1 MPKFEVVIS
10 THAIYTVEAEGYQ
23 DAEDLAWDL
32 FDRGDLS
39 EPHCVEVIK
48 LEEKNAQVSSLC

>member
-39 EPHCVEVIK
+39 KPHCAEVVK
-48 LEEKNAQVSSLC
+48 LLEEENA